1 MKKIQTFA
9 SLVALIGLGIV
20 ATSCSGGGDT
30 DEAPIKTG
38 TDTLPPAPNQGTPP
52 GTMDSKTGQPSGPGG
67 GLSMPGNKGGK

>member
-38 TDTLPPAPNQGTPP
+38 TDTLPQAPGQGTPP
-52 GTMDSKTGQPSGPGG
+52 GTMDKSGQPSGPSG
-67 GLSMPGNKGGK
+67 GLSMPGNKAGK